1 MANQRI
7 LVLAPHPD
15 DELLGVGGTMARCAA
30 EGAEVYVAI
39 LTKGY
44 PPQFKEE
51 FIEAGRREVRE
62 AHRLLGV
69 QETIMLTLPTA
80 AVDTLPQRDVN
91 GHIQEI
97 LAQTKPDTVYI
108 PFEGDLHRD
117 HQLFAQA
124 TLVATRP
131 SKPNAPTTVLA
142 YETLS
147 ETNWNAP
154 YLSPAFQ
161 PQVFVDIS
169 NYLDKKLAAI
179 EIVKSQVQ
187 DFPHERSLEALQ
199 ALARLRGATVHRH
212 AAEAFV
218 LIRQIVDSDNTA

>member
-1 MANQRI
+1 
-7 LVLAPHPD
+7 
-15 DELLGVGGTMARCAA
+15 
-30 EGAEVYVAI
+30 
-39 LTKGY
+39 
-44 PPQFKEE
+44 
-51 FIEAGRREVRE
+51 
-62 AHRLLGV
+62 
-69 QETIMLTLPTA
+69 
-80 AVDTLPQRDVN
+80 
-91 GHIQEI
+91 
-97 LAQTKPDTVYI
+97 
-108 PFEGDLHRD
+108 
-117 HQLFAQA
+117 
-124 TLVATRP
+124 
-131 SKPNAPTTVLA
+131 VLA